1 MAPTKAVMPVL
12 LKLWASAANAAT
24 AHIDQNVPNI
34 PTKPDSCKDRNINTT
49 CTVLKQIYPYI
60 VKITISEKFTSYQ
73 KEKIPKIWTTSNRN
87 LEKKIKIL

>member
-12 LKLWASAANAAT
+12 LKLWASAANAAK

-49 CTVLKQIYPYI
+49 CNILTSAKTKFIHITNLNI
-60 VKITISEKFTSYQ
+60 VKKLPFPEKNLPIIVIK
-73 KEKIPKIWTTSNRN
+73 KEKK
-87 LEKKIKIL
+87 